1 MIERAL
7 FIVTIVGGAS
17 LGVLWP
23 LSQGDKAETSTP
35 AAIEVTL
42 DRNSDKHFYTQAEVN
57 GKSVRFLIDTG
68 ASEIALTEDDA
79 RKVGI
84 TVDPQKYEL
93 IGHGASG
100 MVRGQHVELQQIDVG
115 GIKDRDTKAVV
126 VQGADV
132 SLLGQPFLEKVD
144 EIVIR
149 KGEMVLKA
157 AASS

>member
-23 LSQGDKAETSTP
+23 LKSSEKAPT
-35 AAIEVTL
+35 ARALEVSL
-42 DRNSDKHFYTQAEVN
+42 DRSSDKHFYADAEVN
-57 GKSVRFLIDTG
+57 GRSVRFLVDTG
-68 ASEIALTEDDA
+68 ASEIALSEDDA
-79 RKVGI
+79 RKAGI
-84 TVDPQKYEL
+84 AVDPGKYEL

-100 MVRGQHVELQQIDVG
+100 MVRGQYVELQTVDVG
-115 GIKDRDTKAVV
+115 GIRESGAKAVV
-126 VQGADV
+126 VQGANV

-149 KGEMVLKA
+149 KDQMVLRNHRP
-157 AASS
+157 

>member
-7 FIVTIVGGAS
+7 LVVTIVGGAS

-23 LSQGDKAETSTP
+23 LQKGDKP
-35 AAIEVTL
+35 AAAPAALEVTL
-42 DRNSDKHFYTQAEVN
+42 DRSSDKHFYTQAEVN

-68 ASEIALTEDDA
+68 ASEIALTEEDA
-79 RKVGI
+79 RKIGI
-84 TVDPQKYEL
+84 TVDPGKYEL

-100 MVRGQHVELQQIDVG
+100 MVRGQYVDLQQIDVG
-115 GIKDRDTKAVV
+115 GIKDKGTKAVV

-149 KGEMVLKA
+149 KDEMILKT
-157 AASS
+157 ASSS

>member
-23 LSQGDKAETSTP
+23 LSKDDKVQTGAP

-42 DRNSDKHFYTQAEVN
+42 DRSSDKHFYTQAQVN

-100 MVRGQHVELQQIDVG
+100 MVRGQYVELQQIDVG
-115 GIKDRDTKAVV
+115 GIKDSGTKAVV

>member
-1 MIERAL
+1 MIERTL

-23 LSQGDKAETSTP
+23 LHKSDRP
-35 AAIEVTL
+35 AASPGVVEVAL
-42 DRNSDKHFYTQAEVN
+42 NRSSDKHFYTQVDVN
-57 GKSVRFLIDTG
+57 GKSIRFLIDTG
-68 ASEIALTEDDA
+68 ASEIALTEEDA

-84 TVDPQKYEL
+84 TVDPQRYEL

-100 MVRGQHVELQQIDVG
+100 MVRGQYVDLQQIDLG
-115 GIKDRDTKAVV
+115 GIKDSSAKAVV

-149 KGEMVLKA
+149 KDEMVLRKQE
-157 AASS
+157 S

>member
-23 LSQGDKAETSTP
+23 LQKSDKPAAGP
-35 AAIEVTL
+35 AAIEVAL
-42 DRNSDKHFYTQAEVN
+42 DRSSDKHFYTQAQVN
-57 GKSVRFLIDTG
+57 GKDVRFLIDTG

-100 MVRGQHVELQQIDVG
+100 MVRGQYVDLRQIDVQ
-115 GIKDRDTKAVV
+115 GIKEQDAKAVV

-149 KGEMVLKA
+149 KDEMILKV